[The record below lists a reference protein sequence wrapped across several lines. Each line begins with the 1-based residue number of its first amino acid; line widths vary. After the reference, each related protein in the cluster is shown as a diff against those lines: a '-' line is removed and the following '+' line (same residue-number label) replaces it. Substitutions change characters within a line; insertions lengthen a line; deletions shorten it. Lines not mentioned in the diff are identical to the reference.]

1 MAVNRALT
9 ALRQAALHG
18 ENIMPPSIA
27 AAKAGAKAGATTGE
41 WGAAI
46 RSAFGE
52 YRALTGVSPAP
63 CNRKGGGG
71 PNPYRR
77 RRRLNQPQSPPE
89 SAIGKP
95 GLDGHSNGA
104 EQITARARGCGMA
117 IHYDGI
123 RHTPAGIVA
132 QVLEQSPHVIGL
144 SVLSGRHMPL
154 VDDTLVALR
163 EAHLSHIPLIISGII
178 PEADAETLRT
188 PGVAATYKPKDF
200 NLNRIMMDIV
210 GLAELRAKAA

>member
-1 MAVNRALT
+1 MAVNSALT

-27 AAKAGAKAGATTGE
+27 AAKAGITTGE

-63 CNRKGGGG
+63 SNRTEGLDPIRTAVDAVSTRLG
-71 PNPYRR
+71 
-77 RRRLNQPQSPPE
+77 RRLNLL
-89 SAIGKP
+89 IGKP

-132 QVLEQSPHVIGL
+132 QALKQSPQVIGL
-144 SVLSGRHMPL
+144 SILSGNHMPL
-154 VDDTLVALR
+154 VADTLVALR

-178 PEADAETLRT
+178 LGADAETLRT
-188 PGVAATYKPKDF
+188 PGVAATSMPKDF